1 VAESDVTEPVPVRV
15 GLTLPSFRDDP
26 GPALAV
32 ATAAE
37 RAGLDGVFAYD
48 HLFRRAAD
56 GALRPALELLALMGA
71 VAAETN
77 RITIGSLVARATMRP
92 PAVLAQGLDTVAR
105 IAGRERLIAAL
116 GSGDEQSRDEMER
129 FGLGF
134 GTVADRVQALRD
146 TVETVRDRG
155 YPVWVG
161 GRDPVVR
168 ELAAAHAD
176 GWNRWGGSAATFR
189 EQARD
194 LSLVCAREPF
204 TPSWGGLVVLGAD
217 ERDAARKAERLHAGR
232 GVIVGGPER
241 VADTLRA
248 YAVAGARW
256 LMLGP
261 IDSSDPDNAP
271 IIGEAVLPLL
281 RA

>member
-1 VAESDVTEPVPVRV
+1 VAEPVAVRL
-15 GLTLPSFRDDP
+15 GLTLPSFREDP

-37 RAGLDGVFAYD
+37 ASGVDGVFAYD

-56 GALRPALELLALMGA
+56 GELRPALELLSLMGA

-77 RITIGSLVARATMRP
+77 RIAIGSLVARATLRP
-92 PAVLAQGLDTVAR
+92 PAVLAQGIDTVAR
-105 IAGRERLIAAL
+105 IAGRERVIATI

-161 GRDPVVR
+161 GRDPAVR

-176 GWNRWGGSAATFR
+176 GWNRWGGSAASFR
-189 EQARD
+189 QQAKH
-194 LSLVCAREPF
+194 LSVVCAREPF
-204 TPSWGGLVVLGAD
+204 TVSWGGLVVLGAD
-217 ERDAARKAERLHAGR
+217 ERDAARKAERLHPGR

-241 VADTLRA
+241 VADALRE
-248 YAVAGARW
+248 YALAGARW

-261 IDSSDPDNAP
+261 IDSSDPENAP
-271 IIGEAVLPLL
+271 ILGEAVLPLL